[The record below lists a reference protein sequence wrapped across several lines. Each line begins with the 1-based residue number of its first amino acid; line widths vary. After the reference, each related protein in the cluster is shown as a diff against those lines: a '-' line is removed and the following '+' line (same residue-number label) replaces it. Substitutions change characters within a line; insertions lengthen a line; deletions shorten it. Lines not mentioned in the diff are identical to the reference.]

1 MSLFSDISRHMSY
14 IHDMNMQITPVEH
27 ELTRLGKALRAARE
41 QARLTQQDLAKR
53 AGLTRQK
60 LIQIEQGRPGVAHG
74 TYEAVATWL
83 GLQLALVPA
92 TVRLGDYAQLRM
104 IAWNR
109 KQNDLVSQEE
119 ALALYERNWDL
130 VDAEKMLPEEQA
142 LLQRLIKV
150 HGNGV
155 LHV

>member
-1 MSLFSDISRHMSY
+1 
-14 IHDMNMQITPVEH
+14 MNMRTAPIERQFVG
-27 ELTRLGKALRAARE
+27 LGMQLRAARE
-41 QARLTQQDLAKR
+41 QMHLTQQALAKR

-74 TYEAVATWL
+74 TYEAVAAAL
-83 GLQLALVPA
+83 GLRLTLAPA
-92 TVRLGDYAQLRM
+92 TVRLGDYAQLRS

-109 KQNDLVSQEE
+109 KQDDRVSEEE
-119 ALALYERNWDL
+119 ALALYERNWEH
-130 VDAEKMLPEEQA
+130 VDVEKMLPAENA
-142 LLQRLIKV
+142 LLQRLIKF